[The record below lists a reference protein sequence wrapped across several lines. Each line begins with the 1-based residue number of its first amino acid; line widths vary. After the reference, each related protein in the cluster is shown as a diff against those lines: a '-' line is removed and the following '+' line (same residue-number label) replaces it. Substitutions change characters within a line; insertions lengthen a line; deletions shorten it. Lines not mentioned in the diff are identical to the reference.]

1 MTNLDQA
8 LHRAVRESDFRGRLF
23 ADERGVQAEYGLS
36 DAELHQLRQAV
47 MHTER
52 GLANDPLEAT
62 EVDHGAEEGAGPNP

>member
-1 MTNLDQA
+1 MTNLDEA

-36 DAELHQLRQAV
+36 DAELGQLRRVIVQ
-47 MHTER
+47 TER
-52 GLANDPLEAT
+52 RLVADPLEAT